1 MKGFN
6 QVKAYVE
13 GKGIVKTS
21 LKFENGLIS
30 EITDSVVSNGLTI
43 PENWLVLPGYI
54 DQHVHGAA
62 GCDAMDATTAAI
74 STMAMTVAQEGV
86 TTFCPTTM
94 TQSVE
99 NINKALANIKQYI
112 EENHPEGA
120 KVLGVHLEGPYI
132 SKDYIGAQPLSYV
145 QNPGVESFKKYQ
157 KASGNHIRIVTL
169 APEVSGSEE
178 LIPYLVQEG
187 IVASIGHTASK
198 FQDVKKAVGLGA
210 RNLTHT
216 YNAMR
221 PLHHREIGTV
231 GAAFLLDDLACEIIC
246 DGIHLSVPAMQLLLK
261 NKPKDKVILVTDAMR
276 AKAIGE
282 GESELGGQKVFV
294 KNGEARL
301 GDGTLA
307 GSVLTM
313 DRAVRNMINLVGL
326 PIEQAV
332 DMATINPAKNL
343 GIDKEEGSIAKG
355 KKANFVVV
363 DENFNVKMTIR
374 EGRIIY
380 QA

>member
-30 EITDSVVSNGLTI
+30 EITDSVVSDGLTI

-86 TTFCPTTM
+86 TTFCPTMM

-231 GAAFLLDDLACEIIC
+231 GAAFLLDDFACEIIC

>member
-6 QVKAYVE
+6 QVKAYVD

-30 EITDSVVSNGLTI
+30 EITDSVVSDGLTI

>member
-30 EITDSVVSNGLTI
+30 EITDSVVSDGLTI

-246 DGIHLSVPAMQLLLK
+246 DGIHVSVPAMQLLLK

>member
-30 EITDSVVSNGLTI
+30 EITDSVVSDGLTI

-198 FQDVKKAVGLGA
+198 FQDVKKAVELGA

>member
-30 EITDSVVSNGLTI
+30 EITDSVVSDGLTI

-86 TTFCPTTM
+86 TTFCPTMM

>member
-74 STMAMTVAQEGV
+74 LTMAMTVAQEGV

>member
-30 EITDSVVSNGLTI
+30 EITDSVVSDGLTI

-231 GAAFLLDDLACEIIC
+231 GSAFLLDDLACEIIC
-246 DGIHLSVPAMQLLLK
+246 DGIHVSVPAMQLLLK

>member
-30 EITDSVVSNGLTI
+30 EITDSVVSDGLTI

-74 STMAMTVAQEGV
+74 STMAMTVDQEGV
-86 TTFCPTTM
+86 TTFCPTMM

>member
-21 LKFENGLIS
+21 LKFKNGLIS
-30 EITDSVVSNGLTI
+30 EITDSVVSDGLTI

-246 DGIHLSVPAMQLLLK
+246 DGIHVSVPAMQLLLK

>member
-1 MKGFN
+1 MKGYN

-21 LKFENGLIS
+21 IKIDKGLIS
-30 EITDSVVSNGLTI
+30 DITDSDVSDGLTL

-62 GCDAMDATTAAI
+62 GFDAMDANIEAI
-74 STMAMTVAQEGV
+74 SIMAETLAQEGV

-94 TQSVE
+94 TQSVN
-99 NINKALANIKQYI
+99 NINKALANVKQYI

-120 KVLGVHLEGPYI
+120 RVLGVHLEGPYI

-145 QNPGVESFKKYQ
+145 QAPEVESFKKYQ
-157 KASGNHIRIVTL
+157 KTSGNHIRIVTL
-169 APEVSGSEE
+169 APEVKGSEE
-178 LIPYLVQEG
+178 LIPYLVSEG
-187 IVASIGHTASK
+187 IVVSIGHTASK
-198 FQDVKKAVGLGA
+198 FQDVKKAVELGA

-221 PLHHREIGTV
+221 PLHHREVGTV
-231 GAAFLLDDLACEIIC
+231 GAAFMLDDLACEVIC
-246 DGIHLSVPAMQLLLK
+246 DGIHVSVPAIQLLLK
-261 NKPKDKVILVTDAMR
+261 NKPKDKVILVSDAMR

-301 GDGTLA
+301 ADGTLA

-313 DRAVRNMINLVGL
+313 DRAVRNMIMLVGL

-343 GIDKEEGSIAKG
+343 GINNQEGSIAKG

-363 DENFNVKMTIR
+363 DENFSVKMTIR
-374 EGRIIY
+374 EGRVIY